1 MKKMRFI
8 IADDH
13 KIFAE
18 GLKRLIEPEY
28 EVVAVVHDGDELV
41 SAALELR
48 PDVILADISMPGQT
62 GIQAAKKIIDSGLD
76 VKIIMLTMHENV
88 AYATT
93 ALDDGVDG
101 FILKHAAPSE
111 LLVAIAEVLRG
122 NTVIS
127 PKIATAVF
135 MNRNSRRSAQ
145 LHTGALDAK
154 QREILRLL
162 ATGKTAKEIAA
173 GLRISRKTVEYH
185 KFRMRHILNVQST
198 AELIQYAIR
207 HGLAPD

>member
-111 LLVAIAEVLRG
+111 LLVAIAEVLQG

-135 MNRNSRRSAQ
+135 MNRNSRGSVQ
-145 LHTGALDAK
+145 LHRGALDAK
-154 QREILRLL
+154 QREILRQLV
-162 ATGKTAKEIAA
+162 TGKTAKEIAA
-173 GLRISRKTVEYH
+173 SLRISRKTVEYH